1 MTDVHTIPEDQEEL
15 DLTAAELATIAGGC
29 TCEKFDDG
37 SGGLTVKP
45 H

>member
-1 MTDVHTIPEDQEEL
+1 METELIELKLEEL
-15 DLTAAELATIAGGC
+15 DTIAGGC

>member
-1 MTDVHTIPEDQEEL
+1 MTEDKKVVTPVELTAEEL
-15 DLTAAELATIAGGC
+15 AFVAGGC